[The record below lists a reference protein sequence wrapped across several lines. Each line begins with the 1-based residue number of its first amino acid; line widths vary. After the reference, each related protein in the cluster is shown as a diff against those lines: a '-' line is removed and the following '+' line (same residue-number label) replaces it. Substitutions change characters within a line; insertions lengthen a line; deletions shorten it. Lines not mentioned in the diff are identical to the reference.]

1 MTKSHKKKVLHVI
14 TGLEPG
20 GGAETMLLRVLPH
33 LEKTE
38 NTVCCMISKGEIA
51 HKLEQKGVQ
60 VYSLNMQSKLD
71 IRGIW
76 RYRKIL
82 KHVRPDIQVNY
93 LIHADIFGRIFGWLF
108 GVSKIIAFIRN
119 RHEEVLYKLAK
130 RLTLPIIDCL
140 LTNNP
145 ATMQFYKKNYSLPD
159 CRNVLPNGVAVPDR
173 DKLKSEYLFD
183 QLSIEKNNQIIT
195 CVARLH
201 KQKDHDTLLEA
212 FRKLQR
218 NYPDTKL
225 LLCGDGPREKE
236 LKQLAYKLEIA
247 DNVLFLGRRD
257 DINEILNITDVF
269 LLPSLFE
276 GMSNALLEAMAMRR
290 SCIVSDIPENTEL
303 ITDKENGLTFETESS
318 DDLQNALETLL
329 ERKDQ
334 RDKLGKAAL
343 KKIKES
349 HSTHAERKRFDNF
362 LATL

>member
-38 NTVCCMISKGEIA
+38 NIVCCMISKGEIA
-51 HKLEQKGVQ
+51 HRLEQKGVK

-82 KHVRPDIQVNY
+82 KKVNPDVQVNY

-119 RHEEVLYKLAK
+119 RHEETLYKFAE

-140 LTNNP
+140 LTNSP
-145 ATMQFYKKNYSLPD
+145 ATMQFYKENYSLPD

-183 QLSIEKNNQIIT
+183 QLSIDKNDQTIT

-201 KQKDHDTLLEA
+201 KQKDHDTLLKA
-212 FRKLQR
+212 FGKLQHD
-218 NYPDTKL
+218 YPDTKL
-225 LLCGDGPREKE
+225 LFCGNGPRKKE
-236 LKQLAYKLEIA
+236 LKQLAHKLDIT

-257 DINEILNITDVF
+257 DINEILKIADVF
-269 LLPSLFE
+269 VLPSLFE
-276 GMSNALLEAMAMRR
+276 GMSNALLEAMAMGRG
-290 SCIVSDIPENTEL
+290 CIVSDIPENAEL
-303 ITDKENGLTFETESS
+303 ITDGQNGLTFQTGNSN
-318 DDLQNALETLL
+318 DLCNNLQRFLGSEEL
-329 ERKDQ
+329 
-334 RDKLGKAAL
+334 RDKFGKAAL
-343 KKIKES
+343 EKIKES
-349 HSTHAERKRFDNF
+349 HSTHAERERFDNF